1 MNFAGRAGRRS
12 REYWTGQVSLADEA
26 DLQEEA
32 DLPFASSK
40 SMRHTSC
47 SRSTVSRSPRPRYL
61 PRPDHARRTVPK
73 WGAKRVSAQ
82 MRAEAEQHGR
92 LIWEG
97 TLVELQGMRRGAP
110 SAQTNSF
117 IAMPPSP
124 TGVSASLSLSRSW
137 LAPASCASTSAA
149 PSAASA
155 ASPIMSCGG
164 TGCGWAGEGEKGLK
178 ARART
183 RCSEVEARE
192 AVAEGR
198 GRRRVGG
205 G

>member
-1 MNFAGRAGRRS
+1 MNFAARAGRRS

-137 LAPASCASTSAA
+137 LACGDVCPAGRLPVTHPRRLHLPTIKSASLTPGRHHRPHCAF
-149 PSAASA
+149 
-155 ASPIMSCGG
+155 
-164 TGCGWAGEGEKGLK
+164 
-178 ARART
+178 RAVIEIRLPHKDHPYQ
-183 RCSEVEARE
+183 SHN
-192 AVAEGR
+192 
-198 GRRRVGG
+198 
-205 G
+205 